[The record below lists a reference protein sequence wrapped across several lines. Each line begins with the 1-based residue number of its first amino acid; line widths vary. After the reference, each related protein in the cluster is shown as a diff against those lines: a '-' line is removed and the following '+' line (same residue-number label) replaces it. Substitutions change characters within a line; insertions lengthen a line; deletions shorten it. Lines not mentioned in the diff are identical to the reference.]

1 MFDDA
6 KKNCFGSEISDVI
19 PGELIIS
26 VAIFLPV
33 LIFCTLAH
41 VVSPL
46 ANHWPA
52 FVVLNT
58 ATALCAS
65 GLGEILGSLLHGSRV
80 VAMAAS
86 VLATYL
92 FFLGGGFTTI
102 AFLPNWLQ
110 VVSSFIPTRYAIAG
124 MRQILFYP
132 DLIGVQ
138 HDLTVLIG
146 AALGSV
152 IPGSFR

>member
-1 MFDDA
+1 
-6 KKNCFGSEISDVI
+6 
-19 PGELIIS
+19 
-26 VAIFLPV
+26 
-33 LIFCTLAH
+33 
-41 VVSPL
+41 
-46 ANHWPA
+46 
-52 FVVLNT
+52 
-58 ATALCAS
+58 
-65 GLGEILGSLLHGSRV
+65 
-80 VAMAAS
+80 MAAS